1 MGPIV
6 QITYPKSGSHLLGYA
21 LGLGT
26 TPTWHKSSSCN
37 YEEFR
42 TENEYNGIIRGFENP
57 RGLWTH
63 VPYSPSTWEVIED
76 RYHAYIFLRR
86 DPRDIVVSI
95 AHYVDKFPKT
105 NLNYRR
111 LGSVPL
117 NQLAWHRR
125 VPEIIKIVAK
135 ELPLFTPWY
144 RGEVFFQ
151 AKYED
156 LIDDRLAVLQKIEK
170 YLQRR
175 KITLGNLDE
184 AVGASHRRHPLSY
197 RRAKYGDWKLEFNNE
212 HVDLAR
218 ELLTPVME
226 DLDYAW

>member
-6 QITYPKSGSHLLGYA
+6 QITYPKSGSHLLGFA

-26 TPTWHKSSSCN
+26 TPTWHKSSTSN
-37 YEEFR
+37 FEEFR
-42 TENEYNGIIRGFENP
+42 TEKEYHGIIKAHESH
-57 RGLWTH
+57 RGLWSH
-63 VPYSPSTWEVIED
+63 IPYSPSTWRVLED
-76 RYHAYIFLRR
+76 KYHGYIFLRR

-117 NQLAWHRR
+117 SSLSWHRR
-125 VPEIIKIVAK
+125 VPEIIKIVAN

-144 RGEVFFQ
+144 RSEVFFQ

-156 LIDDRLAVLQKIEK
+156 LIDDRLAVLEKINI

-175 KITLGNLDE
+175 KITLVNLDK
-184 AVGASHRRHPLSY
+184 AVERSRKRHPLSY

-218 ELLTPVME
+218 EFLTPVME
-226 DLDYAW
+226 DLGYVW